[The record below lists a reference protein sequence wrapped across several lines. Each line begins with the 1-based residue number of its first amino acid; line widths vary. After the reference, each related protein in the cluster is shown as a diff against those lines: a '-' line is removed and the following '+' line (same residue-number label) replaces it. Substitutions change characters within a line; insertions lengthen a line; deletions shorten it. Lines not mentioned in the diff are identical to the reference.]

1 MKCPQCQ
8 HENPAD
14 TSFCGRCGASLFP
27 GPHDIPSSTR
37 TLRIPLRELSIG
49 STFAGRYQVLEH
61 LGKGGMGRVYKVLD
75 LEINEVVALKVL
87 GPELSEDEEFIKRFH
102 NELKLA
108 RRISHK
114 NVCGLYHLSRDES
127 GTYYITME
135 FVPGEDLKSLIERVG
150 QLSIRKAVAIA
161 EQVCAGLGEAHGLG
175 IIHRDLKPQNIMIDH
190 QGNVRIMD
198 FGIAR
203 SLSAKGVTKTP
214 MLIGT
219 PEYMAPEMVD
229 GKEADAR
236 TDIYALGVIL
246 FEMLTGGLP
255 FEADKPLA
263 VAMKHRVQAPEPPR
277 LINPQVP
284 ESLNRVVLRC
294 LEKTREKRFQ
304 KVEDLLAELTRI
316 EKGLQ
321 PTKVTKIRERK
332 TQKIAPVLRAGFSRF
347 GVPLA
352 AVIIV
357 AALWFLG
364 KKLVR
369 PGPAYDNYVS
379 VEFSA
384 QGSSNTQRN
393 QVEFLLLRSL
403 TASTRWNIFIHEDV
417 LTYKKQTDSKE
428 KPFRPPMLAISADLY
443 PKVTGFDIN
452 VTMKLRNRTYRK
464 IFNCKGQFDF
474 LTERL
479 NELQAFLAS
488 QSGGIIGPIEGN
500 RRPSEIVTASLD
512 ALDSYLRGEEAWNKV
527 DTDTAFFEF
536 RAALENDQ
544 NFSLAHIRLGEV
556 LAFRFD
562 QGGARAHLEQALAQK
577 ERLIEVDRL
586 RLQALLARLDSKPAE
601 ERQYLGK
608 LIEQYPFKKEYH
620 YEFAESYFHCGD
632 AEEAIP
638 YYLKALELDGQYSLA
653 HNHIAY
659 CYSWIGDHAR
669 ALEHFRKYQSLDN
682 SANSFDSLASGYM
695 FQGDCG
701 RAIAVLEEGIKLSP
715 KLYYLFANAARY
727 YIVMGNLRKAQE
739 AIRRQAEVATHEFT
753 RWDCEFWLAYIELMR
768 GDREG
773 CLRLLSPV
781 LEYYGGEQYRNRL
794 DEAPNIPL
802 WLSGVIAAENRD
814 EKKLHDVI
822 SKFEHKIADNG
833 VSSTNFCS
841 IFKFYIHLMALE
853 GWLRKDPNL
862 VAKYVEEGKR
872 IRVKMGYWGSFFNL
886 PYFYCQYADLLFK
899 TNRPEEAEAILNDAN
914 GYNSQDAGT
923 HLGLAEVLLS
933 KGDKEKA
940 RAEYEH
946 AKSLLEESDKDYVL
960 AAALDKLG
968 RRLR

>member
-14 TSFCGRCGASLFP
+14 TSFCGRCGAPLFP
-27 GPHDIPSSTR
+27 GPQDIRSSTK
-37 TLRIPLRELSIG
+37 TMRIPLRELSIG

-87 GPELSEDEEFIKRFH
+87 GPELSDDEEFIRRFH

-135 FVPGEDLKSLIERVG
+135 FVPGEDLKSLMGRVG

-161 EQVCAGLGEAHGLG
+161 EQVSAGLSEAHGLG

-198 FGIAR
+198 FGIAL

-219 PEYMAPEMVD
+219 PEYMAPEIVD
-229 GKEADAR
+229 GKEADGR
-236 TDIYALGVIL
+236 SDIYALGVIL

-263 VAMKHRVQAPEPPR
+263 MAMKHRVQVPEPPK

-284 ESLNRVVLRC
+284 ESLNRAVLRC
-294 LEKTREKRFQ
+294 LEKTREKRYQ
-304 KVEDLLAELTRI
+304 KVEELLADLTQI

-321 PTKVTKIRERK
+321 PTRITKVKERK
-332 TQKIAPVLRAGFSRF
+332 AEKIVPALRVRFSRLGIPF
-347 GVPLA
+347 A
-352 AVIIV
+352 AVAIV
-357 AALWFLG
+357 VAVWFLG
-364 KKLVR
+364 KKLVH
-369 PGPAYDNYVS
+369 PGTAYDNYIS

-384 QGSSNTQRN
+384 QGSSDIQRN
-393 QVEFLLLRSL
+393 LVEFLLIRSL
-403 TASTRWNIFIHEDV
+403 TASTSWNIFIHQDV

-428 KPFRPPMLAISADLY
+428 TPFRPAMLAVSADLY
-443 PKVTGFDIN
+443 PKVTGFD
-452 VTMKLRNRTYRK
+452 VHLTMKLRNKTYRQL
-464 IFNCKGQFDF
+464 FNCKGQFDF

-488 QSGGIIGPIEGN
+488 RSGGIIGPIEGN
-500 RRPSEIVTASLD
+500 RRPSEIVTSSLD
-512 ALDSYLRGEEAWNKV
+512 ALDSFLRGEDAWSKL
-527 DTDTAFFEF
+527 DSDTAFFEF
-536 RAALENDQ
+536 RTALESDPG
-544 NFSLAHIRLGEV
+544 FSLAHIRMAEV

-562 QGGARAHLEQALAQK
+562 QGGARTHLEQALTQ
-577 ERLIEVDRL
+577 EDRLIEVDRL
-586 RLQALLARLDSKPAE
+586 RIQALLARFNAKPAE

-632 AEEAIP
+632 AEEAITH
-638 YYLKALELDGQYSLA
+638 YLKALELDSQYSLA

-695 FQGDCG
+695 FQGDCKQ
-701 RAIAVLEEGIKLSP
+701 AISILEEGLKLSP
-715 KLYYLFANAARY
+715 KLDYLFGNAARY
-727 YIVMGNLRKAQE
+727 YIVMGSLKKAEE
-739 AIRRQAEVATHEFT
+739 AVRRQADVATREF
-753 RWDCEFWLAYIELMR
+753 RRMDSQFWLAYIELMR
-768 GDREG
+768 GNRAG

-781 LEYYGGEQYRNRL
+781 LEYYGQDSYRDRL
-794 DEAPNIPL
+794 DEDPNIPF
-802 WLSGVIAAENRD
+802 WLGGVIAAGDGD
-814 EKKLHDVI
+814 EKRLHDVI
-822 SKFEHKIADNG
+822 ARFERKIADNG
-833 VSSTNFCS
+833 VSSTNFVS

-853 GWLRKDPNL
+853 GWLRKDPNQ
-862 VAKYVEEGKR
+862 VVKYIEEGKR

-899 TNRPEEAEAILNDAN
+899 ISRPEEAEAILNDAN
-914 GYNSQDAGT
+914 SYNSQYAST
-923 HLGLAEVLLS
+923 YLGLAEVLSS
-933 KGDKEKA
+933 KGDKENARAAHEKA
-940 RAEYEH
+940 R
-946 AKSLLEESDKDYVL
+946 LLLGEADNDCVS
-960 AAALDKLG
+960 AALLDKLG

>member
-27 GPHDIPSSTR
+27 GSHDIPSSTR
-37 TLRIPLRELSIG
+37 TLRILLRELSIG

-127 GTYYITME
+127 GTNYITME

-161 EQVCAGLGEAHGLG
+161 EQVSAGLAEAHGLG

-198 FGIAR
+198 FGIAL
-203 SLSAKGVTKTP
+203 SLSSKGITKTP

-246 FEMLTGGLP
+246 FEMLIGGLP

-263 VAMKHRVQAPEPPR
+263 VAMKHKVQAPEPPR

-321 PTKVTKIRERK
+321 PTRITKVKERK
-332 TQKIAPVLRAGFSRF
+332 AEKTAPALRARF
-347 GVPLA
+347 GRFGIP
-352 AVIIV
+352 V
-357 AALWFLG
+357 AALALVVAVWFLG
-364 KKLVR
+364 KGLVPPR
-369 PGPAYDNYVS
+369 TAYDNYIS
-379 VEFSA
+379 VEFTA
-384 QGSSNTQRN
+384 QGTSDIQKNL
-393 QVEFLLLRSL
+393 VEFLLLRSL
-403 TASTRWNIFIHEDV
+403 TASTSWNIFVHEDV

-428 KPFRPPMLAISADLY
+428 TPFRPAMLAVSADFY
-443 PKVTGFDIN
+443 PKVTGFDIH
-452 VTMKLRNRTYRK
+452 VTMKLRNRTYRQV
-464 IFNCKGQFDF
+464 FNCKGQFDF

-488 QSGGIIGPIEGN
+488 RSGGIIGPIEGN
-500 RRPSEIVTASLD
+500 RRPSEIVTFSLD
-512 ALDSYLRGEEAWNKV
+512 ALDSYLRGEEAWKKL
-527 DTDTAFFEF
+527 DSDAAFFEF
-536 RAALENDQ
+536 RTALEIDPG
-544 NFSLAHIRLGEV
+544 FSLAHIRMAEV

-562 QGGARAHLEQALAQK
+562 QGGARTHLEQALTQK

-632 AEEAIP
+632 AEEAIKH
-638 YYLKALELDGQYSLA
+638 YQKALELDGNYSLA

-669 ALEHFRKYQSLDN
+669 ALGHFQKYQLLDQ
-682 SANSFDSLASGYM
+682 SANSFDSLASCYT
-695 FQGDCG
+695 FQGDCS
-701 RAIAVLEEGIKLSP
+701 RALDILEEGIRLDP
-715 KLYYLFANAARY
+715 KLDYLFGNSAWNHVLMGSLGKAGEAAR
-727 YIVMGNLRKAQE
+727 Q
-739 AIRRQAEVATHEFT
+739 QAEVTTWEYRRMDTQFL
-753 RWDCEFWLAYIELMR
+753 LAYIELMR
-768 GDREG
+768 GKRESSV
-773 CLRLLSPV
+773 RLLSPV
-781 LEYYGGEQYRNRL
+781 LDYYSGEQYQNRL
-794 DEAPNIPL
+794 DEYPNIPF
-802 WLSGVIAAENRD
+802 WLCGVIAAENRD
-814 EKKLHDVI
+814 EKKLHDII
-822 SKFEHKIADNG
+822 SKFERKIADNG

-841 IFKFYIHLMALE
+841 IFKFYVHLMALE
-853 GWLRKDPNL
+853 GWLRKDPNW

-899 TNRPEEAEAILNDAN
+899 TNRPEEAEAILNEAN
-914 GYNSQDAGT
+914 GYNGQYAGT
-923 HLGLAEVLLS
+923 HLGLAEVFLARGDRESARSEYGRAKQLLGGADGDSIMAS
-933 KGDKEKA
+933 KLA
-940 RAEYEH
+940 M
-946 AKSLLEESDKDYVL
+946 LE
-960 AAALDKLG
+960 